1 MKLDIEGKYFKIADS
16 FYFELTALEAAAL
29 TGLQFVA
36 NNLGI
41 VLSVIF

>member
-1 MKLDIEGKYFKIADS
+1 MKLDIEGEYFKIADS

-29 TGLQFVA
+29 TGLQFEA

-41 VLSVIF
+41 VLVVFF